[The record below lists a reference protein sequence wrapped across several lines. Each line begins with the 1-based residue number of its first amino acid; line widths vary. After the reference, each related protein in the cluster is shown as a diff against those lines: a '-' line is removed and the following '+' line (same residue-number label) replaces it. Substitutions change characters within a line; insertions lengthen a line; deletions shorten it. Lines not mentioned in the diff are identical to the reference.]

1 MITNATAGTAD
12 AENLAAAIDVL
23 RAERTV
29 EVVATSSPEEL
40 DDVVAERGDRHL
52 VVVGGDGSLHAVLTA
67 LHRRSALRPDNGTD
81 GTVIGLIPL
90 GTGNDFARTQQIPL
104 DPVEAA
110 RVVLDGTL
118 APVDLVVDDSGGV
131 VANSVHVGT
140 GAEASRAGSRWKYR
154 LGSLGIG
161 KANLGRFGYPIGA
174 VQTAVAPAG
183 LHLEVEVDGRV
194 VNPRDRKV
202 LMVAIGNG
210 ASVGGGTELT
220 PDADPED
227 GLVDVMVSRSVGP
240 LAGLAY
246 VLSLLLRR
254 HKQRKDVVTVRG
266 RKVTVRGDEFWASA
280 DGEIEGPLR
289 RRAWRLMPAAYA
301 MYVPASHA
309 THRATATA
317 TATGADHAG
326 A

>member
-1 MITNATAGTAD
+1 MDALLVITNATAGTAD
-12 AENLAAAIDVL
+12 EENLSAALEVL
-23 RAERTV
+23 RAEREV
-29 EVVATSSPEEL
+29 EVVATSGPEEL
-40 DDVVAERGDRHL
+40 DEVLADRGERHL
-52 VVVGGDGSLHAVLTA
+52 VVAGGDGSLHAVLAA

-81 GTVIGLIPL
+81 GTVVGLIPL

-104 DPVEAA
+104 EPVEAA
-110 RVVLDGTL
+110 RVVLEGVL
-118 APVDLVVDDSGGV
+118 RPVDLLVDDSGGV

-161 KANLGRFGYPIGA
+161 KLNLGKLGYPIGA
-174 VQTAVAPAG
+174 AQTAVAPVG
-183 LHLEVEVDGRV
+183 LGLEVEVDGRV

-220 PDADPED
+220 PEADPED
-227 GLVDVMVSRSVGP
+227 GLADVMISRSVGP
-240 LAGLAY
+240 LARLAY
-246 VLSLLLRR
+246 VLSLVLRR
-254 HKQRKDVVTVRG
+254 HRERRDVVYLRG
-266 RKVTVRGDEFWASA
+266 RTVTVRGDDFWSSA

-301 MYVPASHA
+301 MYVPKPGS
-309 THRATATA
+309 RPQV
-317 TATGADHAG
+317 
-326 A
+326 